1 MKWLRQA
8 TNEYTRHLS
17 PPRTDPGSQI
27 SRNVMLWSAARRCGP
42 DGDRPL
48 LENAGKK
55 KTPPRRLCTP
65 CRAINDRL
73 GFPEEGGEGEGM
85 DGDVPSLRLPL
96 LMSVCWTRRCKC
108 SLPPSDTRCLL
119 VLALFCF
126 PCTNDV
132 CVCVFFFLP
141 LFFVARIVYGLCL
154 SHLTFVVRLLVC
166 MHLYS
171 CSSMLFC
178 RCIRFAFPCLVL
190 VCFFPPDWFF
200 VLVCLG
206 SICYCSVL
214 ALGTVLWILPFFS
227 LFPLEVAVL
236 TGVEGSAGG
245 TFTYY

>member
-1 MKWLRQA
+1 
-8 TNEYTRHLS
+8 
-17 PPRTDPGSQI
+17 
-27 SRNVMLWSAARRCGP
+27 MLWSAARRCGP

-132 CVCVFFFLP
+132 CVCVCVCVFFPCFLLLESYMVCASPILRLLFVCLFVCTYMHAVLCFFVGVFVSLSLVWFRCVFFPLIGFLFWYVLGRFAIALSSLLELFYEYYRFFLC
-141 LFFVARIVYGLCL
+141 F
-154 SHLTFVVRLLVC
+154 LLRW
-166 MHLYS
+166 
-171 CSSMLFC
+171 
-178 RCIRFAFPCLVL
+178 RC
-190 VCFFPPDWFF
+190 
-200 VLVCLG
+200 
-206 SICYCSVL
+206 
-214 ALGTVLWILPFFS
+214 
-227 LFPLEVAVL
+227 
-236 TGVEGSAGG
+236 
-245 TFTYY
+245 